1 MKTLTVNISQ
11 DRAVIPGDILKVRAA
26 LVLLAILA
34 FGFLLQ
40 IFTPLRLNTDAV
52 SLLSMAESAVHG
64 GGFLDDGERS
74 VFPPGYPALL
84 AVLLRLGFAHSW
96 VIVSLNMVFLFLGLF
111 AIFFLLTLEFFP
123 DRAVVLMICC
133 LFLLSYLV
141 VKHSTM
147 PLTEAPF
154 FFCSMCG
161 LLFMSRA
168 ANVASNRHFALL
180 AGAALLSAA
189 AAVTVRRIGVAFV
202 PPFAFMLFR
211 SRPLTSLWAGLSSR
225 TKSVVWMISAVT
237 ASAVAGVFAFTSY
250 WRVFI
255 SDAQARYRIIPLS
268 WLPWYRL
275 KEFGELLVNFPVYRM
290 PATLQRVVP
299 WMGFPLLLLLVVG
312 LAARRGKISST
323 DVFMVSYAVVLFA
336 WPYYDA
342 RFWWPVIPLLIAYSL
357 LAVQRLKISTA
368 VVTLY
373 CACFAT
379 LGFGAI
385 AYSTRITFSGC
396 QFPERYGS
404 GELSP
409 AYRAAFE
416 SCRIAGDP
424 DKVDPRILRLLREFR

>member
-1 MKTLTVNISQ
+1 V
-11 DRAVIPGDILKVRAA
+11 RAGDLVKVRAA
-26 LVLLAILA
+26 LVVLAILA
-34 FGFLLQ
+34 FAFLLQ

-52 SLLSMAESAVHG
+52 TLLSMADSAAHG
-64 GGFLDDGERS
+64 GAFLEDGGRT
-74 VFPPGYPALL
+74 VFPTGYPALL
-84 AVLLRLGFAHSW
+84 SVLLRLGLAHSW

-111 AIFFLLTLEFFP
+111 AVFCFLTLEFFA

-154 FFCSMCG
+154 FFCSMWC
-161 LLFMSRA
+161 LLFMTKA
-168 ANVASNRHFALL
+168 ANVTANRHFAVL
-180 AGAALLSAA
+180 ASAALLSAA
-189 AAVTVRRIGVAFV
+189 AAITVRRIGVAFV

-211 SRPLTSLWAGLSSR
+211 SRPLNSLWAGLSSR
-225 TKSVVWMISAVT
+225 SKSVVWIVGGAVVP
-237 ASAVAGVFAFTSY
+237 AVVGIFAFTSY
-250 WRVFI
+250 WRLFI
-255 SDAQARYRIIPLS
+255 SDARARYRIIPLS

-275 KEFGELLVNFPVYRM
+275 KELGELLVNFPVYRM
-290 PATLQRVVP
+290 PAALLHVMP
-299 WMGFPLLLLLVVG
+299 WMGFLPLLLLVVG
-312 LAARRGKISST
+312 LAARRSKVSST
-323 DVFMVSYAVVLFA
+323 DVFMLSYSIVLFA

-357 LAVQRLKISTA
+357 LAVQRLKIPA
-368 VVTLY
+368 AIVAIY
-373 CACFAT
+373 CVWFAA

-409 AYRAAFE
+409 TYRAAFE
-416 SCRIAGDP
+416 SCRNPGDDP
-424 DKVDPRILRLLREFR
+424 GQVDQKVLHLLREYR